1 MWIGRE
7 VRSNRLLTDGIPL
20 WLRLPFASAFSRCSL
35 YIYQNGKVCVVTGGA
50 RGLGNLMGRA
60 LVESGCD
67 KLAILDLHQDDSST
81 AAQAMTEWIETEGAV
96 KPGQIDIRGFACDVA
111 TESSVQKAFQDVRDV
126 FGRIDTV
133 INSAGIV
140 ENYPAL
146 EYPTDKLHKVG
157 TSTN

>member
-1 MWIGRE
+1 M
-7 VRSNRLLTDGIPL
+7 L
-20 WLRLPFASAFSRCSL
+20 L

-111 TESSVQKAFQDVRDV
+111 TESSVQKAFQDVRDA